1 MYCPFCHAPDS
12 KVIDSRLARD
22 GDLIRRRR
30 GCDACGRRFTTY
42 ERVEEIEAVIV
53 KKDGR
58 REPFDRQKLH
68 RSIHTACQKCQ
79 VSEAQID
86 QVVKEIEDALTEL
99 SEREVPSQW
108 IGEKV
113 MTTLRGLN
121 EVAYVRFASVYRS
134 FKDANA
140 FLDEIK
146 QVLGLQRESNH

>member
-1 MYCPFCHAPDS
+1 MYCPFCQVPDS
-12 KVIDSRLARD
+12 KVVDSRLSKE

-30 GCDACGRRFTTY
+30 ECVKCEKRFTTY
-42 ERVEEIEAVIV
+42 ERVEAIEAVVV

-58 REPFDRQKLH
+58 REPFDPQKLH
-68 RSIHTACQKCQ
+68 RSIQIACQKCP

-86 QVVKEIEDALTEL
+86 QLVKGVEDDLAQLGEKEISSRL
-99 SEREVPSQW
+99 

-113 MTTLRGLN
+113 MATLRQLN

-140 FLDEIK
+140 FVDEIR
-146 QVLGLQRESNH
+146 QVLGVAG